1 MQPLGS
7 FISLVQYLLI
17 RDCTL
22 FNIKLF
28 FFHILYKY
36 NQFKAQMC
44 LFIMVKSGLISMN
57 SIRCMVNNNCKT
69 CIDES
74 KCDGLMGKYKNK
86 KVVYKDMKF
95 DSKKEYLRYL
105 VLEDMQRKG
114 EINGLQT
121 QVPFVLVPPFQLN
134 GKKYKG
140 IRYIADFVYKK
151 DGKVIVEDTK
161 GYCTD
166 VYKIKRKLM
175 AYIHKIEIK
184 EVL

>member
-1 MQPLGS
+1 M
-7 FISLVQYLLI
+7 
-17 RDCTL
+17 
-22 FNIKLF
+22 
-28 FFHILYKY
+28 YKKWVD
-36 NQFKAQMC
+36 N
-44 LFIMVKSGLISMN
+44 MN
-57 SIRCMVNNNCKT
+57 SKRCMVNGNCKT

-74 KCDGLMGKYKNK
+74 KCDGKISKYKNK

-114 EINGLQT
+114 EISGLQT
-121 QVPFVLVPPFQLN
+121 QVPFVLVPPFELN

-140 IRYIADFVYKK
+140 IKYIADFVYKK
-151 DGKVIVEDTK
+151 DEQTIVEDVK
-161 GYCTD
+161 PSANFQTD
-166 VYKIKRKLM
+166 VYKIKKKFM

>member
-1 MQPLGS
+1 M
-7 FISLVQYLLI
+7 
-17 RDCTL
+17 
-22 FNIKLF
+22 
-28 FFHILYKY
+28 
-36 NQFKAQMC
+36 FKKR
-44 LFIMVKSGLISMN
+44 VDSMN
-57 SIRCMVNNNCKT
+57 SRICQRSYMCKT
-69 CIDES
+69 CTIES

-114 EINGLQT
+114 EISGLQV

-134 GKKYKG
+134 GIKYKG
-140 IRYIADFVYKK
+140 IRYIADYVYKK
-151 DGKVIVEDTK
+151 DGKTIVEDVK
-161 GYCTD
+161 GMKTD

-175 AYIHKIEIK
+175 AYMHKIEIK

>member
-1 MQPLGS
+1 
-7 FISLVQYLLI
+7 
-17 RDCTL
+17 
-22 FNIKLF
+22 
-28 FFHILYKY
+28 
-36 NQFKAQMC
+36 
-44 LFIMVKSGLISMN
+44 MVKSGLISMN
-57 SIRCMVNNNCKT
+57 WKRCMRNAVCNT
-69 CIDES
+69 CFDKS
-74 KCDGLMGKYKNK
+74 KCDGQMSKYKNK

-114 EINGLQT
+114 EISELKT

-151 DGKVIVEDTK
+151 DGKVIIEDTK
-161 GYCTD
+161 GYRTD
-166 VYKIKRKLM
+166 VYKIKKKLM

>member
-1 MQPLGS
+1 
-7 FISLVQYLLI
+7 
-17 RDCTL
+17 
-22 FNIKLF
+22 
-28 FFHILYKY
+28 
-36 NQFKAQMC
+36 MC

-57 SIRCMVNNNCKT
+57 WKRCMRNAVCNT
-69 CIDES
+69 CFDKS
-74 KCDGLMGKYKNK
+74 KCDGQMSKYKNK

-114 EINGLQT
+114 EISELKT
-121 QVPFVLVPPFQLN
+121 QVSFVLVPPFQLN

-140 IRYIADFVYKK
+140 IKYIADFVYKK
-151 DGKVIVEDTK
+151 DEQTIVEDVK
-161 GYCTD
+161 PSANFQTD

>member
-1 MQPLGS
+1 
-7 FISLVQYLLI
+7 
-17 RDCTL
+17 
-22 FNIKLF
+22 
-28 FFHILYKY
+28 
-36 NQFKAQMC
+36 
-44 LFIMVKSGLISMN
+44 MN
-57 SIRCMVNNNCKT
+57 WKRCMRNAVCNT
-69 CIDES
+69 CFDKN
-74 KCDGLMGKYKNK
+74 KCDGKMSKYKNK

-121 QVPFVLVPPFQLN
+121 QVPFILVPPFQLN

-140 IRYIADFVYKK
+140 TKYIADFVYKK

>member
-1 MQPLGS
+1 
-7 FISLVQYLLI
+7 
-17 RDCTL
+17 
-22 FNIKLF
+22 
-28 FFHILYKY
+28 
-36 NQFKAQMC
+36 
-44 LFIMVKSGLISMN
+44 MVKSGLISMN
-57 SIRCMVNNNCKT
+57 WEKCQRNYMCKT

-74 KCDGLMGKYKNK
+74 KCDGKISKYKNK

-114 EINGLQT
+114 EINGLRT

-151 DGKVIVEDTK
+151 DEKVIVEDVK
-161 GYCTD
+161 GIKTD
-166 VYKIKRKLM
+166 VYKIKKKLM
-175 AYIHKIEIK
+175 AYMHKIEIK

>member
-1 MQPLGS
+1 
-7 FISLVQYLLI
+7 
-17 RDCTL
+17 
-22 FNIKLF
+22 
-28 FFHILYKY
+28 
-36 NQFKAQMC
+36 
-44 LFIMVKSGLISMN
+44 MN
-57 SIRCMVNNNCKT
+57 SKRCMRNAVCNT
-69 CIDES
+69 CFDKN
-74 KCDGLMGKYKNK
+74 KCDGKMSKYKNK

-114 EINGLQT
+114 EISELKT

>member
-1 MQPLGS
+1 MS
-7 FISLVQYLLI
+7 FYYGKKWV
-17 RDCTL
+17 D
-22 FNIKLF
+22 
-28 FFHILYKY
+28 
-36 NQFKAQMC
+36 
-44 LFIMVKSGLISMN
+44 SMN
-57 SIRCMVNNNCKT
+57 WKRCMRNAVCNT
-69 CIDES
+69 CFDKN
-74 KCDGLMGKYKNK
+74 KCDGKISKYKNK

-161 GYCTD
+161 GYRTD
-166 VYKIKRKLM
+166 VYKIKKKLM
-175 AYIHKIEIK
+175 AYMHKIEIK

>member
-1 MQPLGS
+1 MS
-7 FISLVQYLLI
+7 FYYGKKWV
-17 RDCTL
+17 D
-22 FNIKLF
+22 
-28 FFHILYKY
+28 
-36 NQFKAQMC
+36 
-44 LFIMVKSGLISMN
+44 SMN
-57 SIRCMVNNNCKT
+57 LKRCMRNAVCNT
-69 CIDES
+69 CFDKS
-74 KCDGLMGKYKNK
+74 KCDGKISKYKNK

-151 DGKVIVEDTK
+151 DEKVIIEDTK
-161 GYCTD
+161 GYRTD

>member
-1 MQPLGS
+1 MRNA
-7 FISLVQYLLI
+7 V
-17 RDCTL
+17 C
-22 FNIKLF
+22 N
-28 FFHILYKY
+28 
-36 NQFKAQMC
+36 
-44 LFIMVKSGLISMN
+44 
-57 SIRCMVNNNCKT
+57 T
-69 CIDES
+69 CFDKS
-74 KCDGLMGKYKNK
+74 KCDGQMSKYKNK

-114 EINGLQT
+114 EISELKT

-140 IRYIADFVYKK
+140 IRYIADFVYRK

-161 GYCTD
+161 GYRTD

-175 AYIHKIEIK
+175 AYMHKIEIK

>member
-1 MQPLGS
+1 MRNA
-7 FISLVQYLLI
+7 V
-17 RDCTL
+17 C
-22 FNIKLF
+22 N
-28 FFHILYKY
+28 
-36 NQFKAQMC
+36 
-44 LFIMVKSGLISMN
+44 
-57 SIRCMVNNNCKT
+57 T
-69 CIDES
+69 CFDKS
-74 KCDGLMGKYKNK
+74 KCDGQMSKYKNK

-114 EINGLQT
+114 EISELKT

-151 DGKVIVEDTK
+151 DGKVIIEDTK
-161 GYCTD
+161 GYRTD
-166 VYKIKRKLM
+166 VYKIKKKLM